1 MAVDSDFDPQ
11 WPGVSRSVVKL
22 LLSLTPYCLR
32 WTKATEYNPHLLP
45 PWWQRHAIHH
55 NASALHKRPSF
66 PINMKSW
73 SMPSTITLLL
83 CKTPIVSYHC
93 EDFFCVNTSASVSV
107 SPPPSSRFSHSLRNT
122 GCFHWRTVL
131 EINIYTLHMLKA
143 AVEPSPMTGEEIYMC
158 ILTWMHI
165 CISEC
170 SRLHLRKTCVSVVP
184 RPLTRQHADPFS
196 SSPSYL

>member
-1 MAVDSDFDPQ
+1 MLWGGKVAEGLPHHTLSP
-11 WPGVSRSVVKL
+11 WWL
-22 LLSLTPYCLR
+22 LTVTLTPNDLVSAALWWSYSCPSLHTVFTAR
-32 WTKATEYNPHLLP
+32 KPQSITHTCFLLDG
-45 PWWQRHAIHH
+45 RDT
-55 NASALHKRPSF
+55 
-66 PINMKSW
+66 
-73 SMPSTITLLL
+73 PSTITLLL
-83 CKTPIVSYHC
+83 CKTPLVSYHC